1 MGLGKWLMGAF
12 GWAMFGPIGGIVAFL
27 IGSGLE
33 NTRIFVSDSSTGDGS
48 FNFYS
53 STEQRNSFMISLL
66 VLSAAVMKA
75 DGKVM
80 RSELDYVK
88 KFLRDNFGEEG
99 AANALNVLK
108 ELLQKDYELS
118 EVCIQIRQ
126 FTNIS
131 QRLQLFHYLA
141 GIAKSDG
148 VVSNAELDVLKRISQ
163 FMGISNADADSVLGM
178 FGTSIEDA
186 YKVLEITP
194 EATDDEVRKAY
205 RKMAMKHH
213 PDKVESLG
221 EDVRKAAE
229 EKFNK
234 IHEAY
239 DQIKKERGIQ

>member
-48 FNFYS
+48 FNSYS

-99 AANALNVLK
+99 AVNALNVLK
-108 ELLQKDYELS
+108 ELLQKDFELS

-131 QRLQLFHYLA
+131 QRLQLFHFLA
-141 GIAKSDG
+141 GIAKADG
-148 VVSNAELDVLKRISQ
+148 VVSNAELEVLKRISQ
-163 FMGISNADADSVLGM
+163 FLGISNADADSVLGM

-186 YKVLEITP
+186 YKVLEISP

>member
-12 GWAMFGPIGGIVAFL
+12 GWAMFGPIGGIIAFL

-33 NTRIFVSDSSTGDGS
+33 NTRVFVSGSSTGDGS
-48 FNFYS
+48 FNSYS
-53 STEQRNSFMISLL
+53 GNEQRNSFMISLL

-141 GIAKSDG
+141 GIAKADG

-163 FMGISNADADSVLGM
+163 FMGISDADADSVLGM

-186 YKVLEITP
+186 YKVLEVSP

>member
-12 GWAMFGPIGGIVAFL
+12 GWAMFGPIGGIIAFL

-33 NTRIFVSDSSTGDGS
+33 NTRVFVSGSSTGDGS
-48 FNFYS
+48 FNSYS
-53 STEQRNSFMISLL
+53 GTEQRNSFMISLL

-141 GIAKSDG
+141 GIAKADG

-163 FMGISNADADSVLGM
+163 FMGISDADADSVLGM

>member
-1 MGLGKWLMGAF
+1 MGIGKWLMGAF
-12 GWAMFGPIGGIVAFL
+12 GWAMFGPIGGIIAFL

-33 NTRIFVSDSSTGDGS
+33 NTHVFVSDSSTGDS
-48 FNFYS
+48 FTNH
-53 STEQRNSFMISLL
+53 EQRNSFLISLL

-88 KFLRDNFGEEG
+88 KFLRENFGEEG
-99 AANALNVLK
+99 ASNALNVLK

-131 QRLQLFHYLA
+131 QRLQLFHFLA
-141 GIAKSDG
+141 GIARADG

-163 FMGISNADADSVLGM
+163 FMGISNADAESVLGM

-194 EATDDEVRKAY
+194 EATDEEVKKAY

-239 DQIKKERGIQ
+239 QQIKNERGIK

>member
-12 GWAMFGPIGGIVAFL
+12 GWAMFGPIGGIIAFL

-33 NTRIFVSDSSTGDGS
+33 NTRVFVSGSSTGDGS
-48 FNFYS
+48 FNSYS
-53 STEQRNSFMISLL
+53 GTEQRNSFMISLL

-163 FMGISNADADSVLGM
+163 FMGISDADADSVLGM

>member
-12 GWAMFGPIGGIVAFL
+12 GWAMFGPIGGIIAFL

-33 NTRIFVSDSSTGDGS
+33 NTRVFVSGSSTGDGS
-48 FNFYS
+48 FNSYS
-53 STEQRNSFMISLL
+53 GNEQRNSFMISLL

-118 EVCIQIRQ
+118 EVCIQVRQ

-141 GIAKSDG
+141 GIAKADG

>member
-12 GWAMFGPIGGIVAFL
+12 GWAMFGPIGGIIAFL

-33 NTRIFVSDSSTGDGS
+33 NTRVFVSGSSTGDGP
-48 FNFYS
+48 FNSYS
-53 STEQRNSFMISLL
+53 GNEQRNSFMISLL

-141 GIAKSDG
+141 GIAKADG